1 MKQAHYEQV
10 NKELSAEQIEA
21 IIKVLDKACSF
32 LSFDDIMKDVKK
44 ENEKQYYEDITLE
57 DDEAE
62 AKRKKDIARANLLE
76 DDDSEPD

>member
-1 MKQAHYEQV
+1 
-10 NKELSAEQIEA
+10 
-21 IIKVLDKACSF
+21 
-32 LSFDDIMKDVKK
+32 MKDAKK

-76 DDDSEPD
+76 DDDFEADQNSQAEEAEEEKEQESEEVKEN